1 MKFDKVNYNVSLN
14 YKNDMS
20 SPWMRTDRQSLI
32 VERQALNANIDA
44 NEYIQEKEPKN
55 QDFAINLD
63 KNFKMNPNKGSISFR
78 NT

>member
-44 NEYIQEKEPKN
+44 NEYIQEKEQKN
-55 QDFAINLD
+55 
-63 KNFKMNPNKGSISFR
+63 
-78 NT
+78 